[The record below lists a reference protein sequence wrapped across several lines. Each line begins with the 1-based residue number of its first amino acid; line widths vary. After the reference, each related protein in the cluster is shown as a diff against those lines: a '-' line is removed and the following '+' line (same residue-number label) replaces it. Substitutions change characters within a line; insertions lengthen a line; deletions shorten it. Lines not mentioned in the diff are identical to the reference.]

1 MKKFIALLV
10 LFTTCV
16 TANNNLFDNM
26 DEETLKNTGIHKL
39 TDAEKMELIKWIE
52 TSQQQVKQE
61 IEQQVREE
69 VTEQIKSEVTEQIK
83 SEVAEEAVK
92 NERRKF
98 MGFTM
103 RESDREEIKSSIV
116 GEVNGWNGKTII
128 TLENG
133 QVWQQIDKLV
143 TRFTKKTNPAIT
155 IEPKV
160 FNSWMLYIDGLNR
173 GIKVKRIK

>member
-1 MKKFIALLV
+1 MNKIIILLILATTWVIA
-10 LFTTCV
+10 
-16 TANNNLFDNM
+16 NDNLFEGM
-26 DEETLKNTGIHKL
+26 DEETQKQTGINKL
-39 TDAEKMELIKWIE
+39 SDKEKIALLEWIE
-52 TSQQQVKQE
+52 SSNQQVKQE

-103 RESDREEIKSSIV
+103 KESDREEIKSSIV
-116 GEVNGWNGKTII
+116 GDINGWKGTTII

-133 QVWQQIDKLV
+133 QVWKQIDKLV
-143 TRFTKKTNPAIT
+143 TRFANKTNPSIT
-155 IEPKV
+155 IKPKIL
-160 FNSWMLYIDGLNR
+160 NSWTLYIDGYNR
-173 GIKVKRIK
+173 GIKVQRIK